1 MLIALV
7 VIAVLSFIAA
17 FALPW
22 ARPLL
27 PAAHIHLALA
37 VGVMPLIF
45 GAMMHFVPV
54 LTRSKSPSGRIQ
66 LVPAFMMSSG
76 ALAVYA
82 FAAANGVYY
91 LAAILALAAA
101 AVFSGW
107 ITRRTANPLNKPH
120 PCLYWYL
127 AAVACLMLALAAVA
141 AMALLPEQRQA
152 FKNLHSHLNAL
163 GFVGL
168 TAVATLQ
175 VLLPTVAGRF
185 DPQAATRLRGDLK
198 WALGG
203 TLLVAF
209 GAAWLKPLSWLGAL
223 MWAVPLVRMGK
234 AWLALYASEIR
245 QIHGAAPSLAAALA
259 GFAAALLFGALHGG
273 GMLGAT
279 GTAHAFILAFLFPL
293 VTGAVSQ
300 LFPVWAR
307 PGPQTAWHAQT
318 RLKLG
323 LGGGLRGALFFA
335 GGILLG
341 LGWRGG
347 LLLAVAALIAFVA
360 QFAFAA
366 SGLFA
371 RTGAGGGHPES

>member
-7 VIAVLSFIAA
+7 VTAVLSFAAA
-17 FALPW
+17 FAVPW
-22 ARPLL
+22 AFPLL
-27 PAAHIHLALA
+27 PSTHIHLVLA
-37 VGVMPLIF
+37 AGIMPLIF

-54 LTRSKSPSGRIQ
+54 LTRSKSPSRGVQ
-66 LVPAFMMSSG
+66 LVPAFMLASGTLVVYSFATASSI
-76 ALAVYA
+76 YY
-82 FAAANGVYY
+82 FAALTAF
-91 LAAILALAAA
+91 AAA

-107 ITRRTANPLNKPH
+107 IMRRTVNPLNKPH

-141 AMALLPEQRQA
+141 AMALWPEQRQA
-152 FKNLHSHLNAL
+152 LKNLHSHLNTL

-168 TAVATLQ
+168 TAIATLQ

-185 DPQAATRLRGDLK
+185 DPQAANRLRHDLK

-203 TLLVAF
+203 TLLVAL

-223 MWAVPLVRMGK
+223 IWAVPLVRLGK
-234 AWLALYASEIR
+234 AWLALYPGEIR
-245 QIHGAAPSLAAALA
+245 RLHGAAPSLAAALA
-259 GFAAALLFGALHGG
+259 GFAAALLLGVLHGG
-273 GMLGAT
+273 GVL
-279 GTAHAFILAFLFPL
+279 GTAGTGHAFILAFLFPL

-347 LLLAVAALIAFVA
+347 LALAMVALIAFAA
-360 QFAFAA
+360 QLALAVG
-366 SGLFA
+366 GLFA
-371 RTGAGGGHPES
+371 RTGADDS